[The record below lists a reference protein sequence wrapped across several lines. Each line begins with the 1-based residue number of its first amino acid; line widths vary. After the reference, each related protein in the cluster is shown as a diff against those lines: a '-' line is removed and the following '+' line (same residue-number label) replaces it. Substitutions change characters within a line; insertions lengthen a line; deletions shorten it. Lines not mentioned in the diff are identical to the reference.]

1 MQQRLV
7 GNSVMKTVVAAVIL
21 SGTAILKSHAQTN
34 SINAFSPYSMFGIG
48 ELSTQG
54 TLPMRSMGGVGIAW
68 RSSSMTSLLNPAG
81 YSATMRKSF
90 IFNFGV
96 EGMNIVNS
104 QNKYDTSGNKT
115 GMAKNAKNS
124 VNFHDIALQ
133 MPLAKGLG
141 LGLSLTPYSS
151 VGYNMTTTE
160 QSDDIWGQIG
170 RVQYNYTGEG
180 DITEV
185 KLGIGWEIFKNF
197 SLGVAGMYYW
207 GDIDRDYTAFVKN
220 DIVGVGNY
228 SSTIGTDNYSV
239 SSFKFQAGLQYN
251 IIANDKRMLTV
262 GATYDLGGSLRP
274 KLTRSIYNDDIN
286 STTVTYENS
295 SSQIRLPEQWAAG
308 VFYQDARIAVG
319 FDYVYQNWGGRN
331 SKISEQIYGGYTV
344 SYVNTSTFKVGIEYT
359 PNRFDVRHY
368 YNRMAYRLGFRYG
381 GYYQSYQG
389 EKIDQYAITAGFGF
403 PIRFLGAS
411 AIDFGVEF
419 GGRGSLKSVNSSIS
433 NAKIGLI
440 KQQYIKFAIGL
451 TMFGED
457 YWFVRPKY
465 D

>member
-1 MQQRLV
+1 MQRWV
-7 GNSVMKTVVAAVIL
+7 VKNSVMKTVAVAMIL
-21 SGTAILKSHAQTN
+21 SGLATLKSHAQT
-34 SINAFSPYSMFGIG
+34 SSTNAFSPYSMFGVG

-54 TLPMRSMGGVGIAW
+54 TLPMRSMGGVGLAW
-68 RSSSMTSLLNPAG
+68 RSSAMTSLLNPAG
-81 YSATMRKSF
+81 YSATMQKSF

-96 EGMNIVNS
+96 EGMNIANS
-104 QNKYDTSGNKT
+104 QNKYDASGNRT
-115 GMAKNAKNS
+115 GLAKNAKNS

-133 MPLAKGLG
+133 LPLAKGLG

-151 VGYNMTTTE
+151 VGYNMTATE
-160 QSDDIWGQIG
+160 QSEDIWGQIG

-185 KLGIGWEIFKNF
+185 KLGVGWEIFKNF

-207 GDIDRDYTAFVKN
+207 GDIDRSYTSVVTN
-220 DIVGVGNY
+220 DVVGVGNY

-239 SSFKFQAGLQYN
+239 SSFKFQAGLQYSV
-251 IIANDKRMLTV
+251 IANDKRMLTV
-262 GATYDLGGSLRP
+262 GATYDMGGSLRP
-274 KLTRSIYNDDIN
+274 KLTRNIYNDDIN
-286 STTVTYENS
+286 STTVIYENS

-308 VFYQDARIAVG
+308 VFYQDARFAAG
-319 FDYVYQNWGGRN
+319 FDYVYQNWGARN
-331 SKISEQIYGGYTV
+331 TKISENIYGGYKV
-344 SYVNTSTFKVGIEYT
+344 SYVNTSTFKVGFEYT

-368 YNRMAYRLGFRYG
+368 YNRMSYRIGFRYG
-381 GYYQSYQG
+381 GYYLSYQDR
-389 EKIDQYAITAGFGF
+389 KLDQYAITAGIGF

-411 AIDFGVEF
+411 GIDFGVEF
-419 GGRGSLKSVNSSIS
+419 GGRGSLGSVNSSIS
-433 NAKIGLI
+433 NARIGLI
-440 KQQYIKFAIGL
+440 KQQYVKIAIGL